1 MEPLAFAVD
10 VAREAGAL
18 QLARLGSSLDVR
30 EKGSRGDLVTAVV
43 LALHRA
49 GIRADDV
56 QTETA
61 NLEDAFLAL
70 TDETSHDT
78 NGATR

>member
-1 MEPLAFAVD
+1 LPEVSAVEHHGPEVV
-10 VAREAGAL
+10 VA
-18 QLARLGSSLDVR
+18 GS
-30 EKGSRGDLVTAVV
+30 GDLVTAVV

-49 GIRADDV
+49 GVHADDV

-70 TDETSHDT
+70 TDETPHADT